1 MEVKSIY
8 YMFSY
13 TPSLSFVLLN
23 EKVDDRLNALRY
35 VHGDPEKGSNEKF
48 LKALKAQGY
57 IPSGM
62 STTTP
67 EKALEK
73 VLYSLADADPTAEKD
88 RGNYIPWIARQVA
101 TGNIKLPEDV
111 DKVKMRLS
119 EFDKH
124 KKASKAEFPKDINQ
138 YKSFSDLAKT
148 MNKHL
153 GPEDTGFSGSFL
165 RSLAPSDYNVAKDGA
180 EVVYQG
186 KMPDDGDDNRNPA
199 KDGRADPN
207 AKIPGHDDSGYSPR
221 ERYWDE
227 TGITPDYGDG
237 WEVIKIKSPEASAI
251 LCHGTD
257 WCVKDPSW
265 AIDYLKKG
273 PFYMIANKGKQE
285 ALFHADSGQFMDPTD
300 SHMKAEERTY
310 YQPLGI
316 KIAEDMMSDLASGGD
331 KHYDYNKGD
340 ISSDI
345 LKTAKMFQF
354 TFPEDHPFHDLL
366 KKEPHLAQRYS
377 SEIMKKPYP
386 LGSEE
391 DLTIASD
398 PHAAHNHHRR
408 WKGPVSARVEELI
421 YPKDHPAW
429 QTMWAQPEVALDL
442 ARESGK
448 PYPEDHPAM
457 ESISKDPRAAYQYA
471 SGVIKK
477 PYPEDHPAVGAISKH
492 PKVAL
497 NYAYNFVGPYPEGHP
512 ALEAISKSPDDAFMY
527 ANTVLRAPHPDGHP
541 HEEIIRLGKMGSIY
555 DEWKG
560 KHRDVGGNFK
570 GGYKDWH
577 GRSQAPY
584 QNNREKWTGKG
595 GV

>member
-1 MEVKSIY
+1 
-8 YMFSY
+8 MFSY

-23 EKVDDRLNALRY
+23 EDVDARLSIYKKSKN
-35 VHGDPEKGSNEKF
+35 F

-62 STTTP
+62 ATTTP

-73 VLYSLADADPTAEKD
+73 VLYSLADADPTAEND

-101 TGNIKLPEDV
+101 TGNIRLPEDV

-165 RSLAPSDYNVAKDGA
+165 RSLAPSDYNVAKDGTD
-180 EVVYQG
+180 VVYQG
-186 KMPDDGDDNRNPA
+186 KMPEWGDPA
-199 KDGRADPN
+199 ARAR
-207 AKIPGHDDSGYSPR
+207 YS
-221 ERYWDE
+221 
-227 TGITPDYGDG
+227 DG

-265 AIDYLKKG
+265 AGTYLKKG
-273 PFYMIANKGKQE
+273 PFYMIAQKGKQR
-285 ALFHADSGQFMDPTD
+285 ALFHADSGQFMDPED
-300 SHMKAEERTY
+300 SPIDDQERAY

-316 KIAEDMMSDLASGGD
+316 KIAEDMMNDLTYTGD

-391 DLTIASD
+391 DLAIASD

-408 WKGPVSARVEELI
+408 WRGPIRAKYKDAEDVF

-442 ARESGK
+442 AKESGK
-448 PYPEDHPAM
+448 PYPEDHSAM
-457 ESISKDPRAAYQYA
+457 KSISKDPDAAYEYA
-471 SGVIKK
+471 GSVIKK
-477 PYPEDHPAVGAISKH
+477 PYPEDHPAVEAISKH
-492 PKVAL
+492 PKAAL

-512 ALEAISKSPDDAFMY
+512 ALETISKSPDEAFMY

-541 HEEIIRLGKMGSIY
+541 HEEIIRSGKMAPYY
-555 DEWKG
+555 DEWKADYKAG
-560 KHRDVGGNFK
+560 YK
-570 GGYKDWH
+570 GIGRIINPGEKKTSLRRWNKDWH
-577 GRSQAPY
+577 GRRIPPY
-584 QNNREKWTGKG
+584 LKNREKFFYYG
-595 GV
+595 

>member
-23 EKVDDRLNALRY
+23 EDVDSRLSIYKNS
-35 VHGDPEKGSNEKF
+35 KKF

-119 EFDKH
+119 EFDTH
-124 KKASKAEFPKDINQ
+124 KQASKAKFPKDINQ

-165 RSLAPSDYNVAKDGA
+165 RSLSPSDYNVAKDGA

-186 KMPDDGDDNRNPA
+186 KMPEGGDYSHLISTATA
-199 KDGRADPN
+199 KD
-207 AKIPGHDDSGYSPR
+207 DDL
-221 ERYWDE
+221 
-227 TGITPDYGDG
+227 GDG
-237 WEVIKIKSPEASAI
+237 WEVIKVKSPEASAI

-257 WCVKDPSW
+257 WCVKDPAWST
-265 AIDYLKKG
+265 DYLKKG
-273 PFYMIANKGKQE
+273 PFYMIANKGKQR
-285 ALFHADSGQFMDPTD
+285 ALFHADSGQFMDPED
-300 SHMKAEERTY
+300 EPIVQDEEIAY

-316 KIAEDMMSDLASGGD
+316 KIAEDMMSGLASGG
-331 KHYDYNKGD
+331 YDYSKEG

-345 LKTAKMFQF
+345 LKTAEMFQF
-354 TFPEDHPFHDLL
+354 TFPKNHPFHDLL

-391 DLTIASD
+391 DLAIASD

-408 WKGPVSARVEELI
+408 WKGDIDDEDVEF

-442 ARESGK
+442 AGESGK

-457 ESISKDPRAAYQYA
+457 ESISKDPRIAYQYA
-471 SGVIKK
+471 SGVTKK

-497 NYAYNFVGPYPEGHP
+497 SYAYHFVGPYPEGHP
-512 ALEAISKSPDDAFMY
+512 ALEAISKSPDDTFMY

-541 HEEIIRLGKMGSIY
+541 HEEIIRSGKMGSIY

-560 KHRDVGGNFK
+560 KYRDAGGNFK

-577 GRSQAPY
+577 GRARAPY
-584 QNNREKWTGKG
+584 LNNREKWTGKG